1 MSRAPIRRS
10 SVTPLPGGPGEARL
24 DELAVE
30 EPLEL
35 RIDGET
41 LATTMRTPGA
51 DERLALGLLFTE
63 GLIAGPEDVGTI
75 APCGR
80 PGEPGYGNVI
90 DVRPAGGARIVPE
103 RVLQSRRHLPGS
115 SACGVCGRASIDE
128 LVQRCVRLP
137 EGAQLPASLVLRAM
151 QALHERQPIFRATG
165 GTHAIVAVDRAGLQL
180 ASFEDVGRHNA
191 CDKVI
196 GELLLRGALGQA
208 AVLAVSG
215 RASFEI
221 VQKAAVARIPI
232 VASVS
237 APTSLA
243 VELAERLGLTLVGFV
258 RDGRGNVYANP
269 GRLSG
274 P

>member
-1 MSRAPIRRS
+1 MSRAPISKTR
-10 SVTPLPGGPGEARL
+10 VTALPGGAREDRD

-63 GLIAGPEDVGTI
+63 GLIAGPEDVGTL

-80 PGEPGYGNVI
+80 PGGEGYGNVL
-90 DVRPAGGARIVPE
+90 DVRAAGGARIVPE

-115 SACGVCGRASIDE
+115 SACGVCGRASIKE
-128 LVQRCVRLP
+128 LLQRCTPLP
-137 EGAQLPASLVLRAM
+137 PGAPLPAALVRHAID
-151 QALHERQPIFRATG
+151 ALAAHQPVFRATG
-165 GTHAIVAVDRAGLQL
+165 GTHAVLALDREGAVL
-180 ASFEDVGRHNA
+180 AAFEDVGRHNA

-196 GELLLRGALGQA
+196 GELLLRGTLAQA

-221 VQKAAVARIPI
+221 VQKAAVARIPV

-243 VELAERLGLTLVGFV
+243 VELATLVGLTLVGFV
-258 RDGRGNVYANP
+258 RDGRGNVYSCP
-269 GRLSG
+269 ERLSG
-274 P
+274 A

>member
-10 SVTPLPGGPGEARL
+10 PVTPLPGGPGEARE
-24 DELAVE
+24 DEVAVE

-51 DERLALGLLFTE
+51 DERLALGLLFGE

-80 PGEPGYGNVI
+80 PGEAGYGNVI

-128 LVQRCVRLP
+128 LLQRCAMLP
-137 EGAQLPASLVLRAM
+137 QGEQLPASLVRRAIE
-151 QALHERQPIFRATG
+151 ALAARQPVFAATG
-165 GTHAIVAVDRAGLQL
+165 GTHAVLALDRDGALL
-180 ASFEDVGRHNA
+180 ACFEDVGRHNA

-196 GELLLRGALGQA
+196 GELLLRGTLPRA

-243 VELAERLGLTLVGFV
+243 VELAQLVGLTLVGFV
-258 RDGRGNVYANP
+258 REGRGNVYSSP